1 MSDLQRPKIVLG
13 VTGSVAAVKW
23 ETLALLLLPWADLR
37 VLHTASGARFAP
49 LCEGY
54 APAAHAAWRAAAA
67 AARGGGGGGGGAG
80 ADAAL
85 PPPAARL
92 GLLLDACEW
101 ASLGAAGVVD
111 AAVPHI
117 ELRRW
122 ADLLIIAPCS
132 ANTLARIAGGAADNL
147 LTCVARAW
155 PFAGAEGGGGGG
167 GGGPRRAAKP
177 VLLAPAMNTAMWE
190 HPVTAQHL
198 RAVEGWGFTVVP
210 PVEKRLA
217 CGDVG
222 VGAMAAAEDIAAA
235 ARAAL
240 GLPPL

>member
-1 MSDLQRPKIVLG
+1 LEEAPAHEAPAHESTEDAI
-13 VTGSVAAVKW
+13 AVEKADMQ
-23 ETLALLLLPWADLR
+23 LRKLFGALE
-37 VLHTASGARFAP
+37 GFAMVDP
-49 LCEGY
+49 LCNS
-54 APAAHAAWRAAAA
+54 AADAESTAAALIQCA
-67 AARGGGGGGGGAG
+67 
-80 ADAAL
+80 
-85 PPPAARL
+85 
-92 GLLLDACEW
+92 
-101 ASLGAAGVVD
+101 D

-155 PFAGAEGGGGGG
+155 PFACAEGGGGGG
-167 GGGPRRAAKP
+167 GGGGPPRAAKP

-198 RAVEGWGFTVVP
+198 RAVEGWGFTVIP
-210 PVEKRLA
+210 PVEKRLV

>member
-1 MSDLQRPKIVLG
+1 MPCSSSPGLTCACCTPPR
-13 VTGSVAAVKW
+13 
-23 ETLALLLLPWADLR
+23 
-37 VLHTASGARFAP
+37 
-49 LCEGY
+49 
-54 APAAHAAWRAAAA
+54 APASRRSARATRPRRTL
-67 AARGGGGGGGGAG
+67 RGGAGAG

-101 ASLGAAGVVD
+101 ASLGAAGAD

-155 PFAGAEGGGGGG
+155 PFACAEGGGGGG
-167 GGGPRRAAKP
+167 GGGGPPRAAKP

-198 RAVEGWGFTVVP
+198 RAVEGWGFTVIP
-210 PVEKRLA
+210 PVEKRLV